1 MTSILLPSIIALAVA
16 LATYAVAQLMTAGAD
31 DKRKL
36 KQRLVTQTRSESV
49 YSRQSVVLQTD
60 ERGLASWPMF
70 VNLNRQLSIAY
81 PNMSMERFILQAI
94 GLGILLALLIG
105 GLSASLMVM
114 VVALGFGFYVPFF
127 ILGTKRAKRQ
137 RMMANQLPEA
147 LDFLSR
153 VLRAGH
159 SLSTG
164 LQMMGEE
171 LPQPI
176 AAEFTRCYHQHSLGQ
191 PMEECLKEMSRR
203 VDSTDFAFFVTAV
216 LIQRQTGGDLCE
228 VLDNIS
234 GMIRQRIRLQ
244 ANVKAKT
251 AEGRFTGYILVAF
264 PLVMFLVSN
273 ALNPEYA
280 GVLTRTPTG
289 LMMLGVTAVMLIL
302 GLFMIKKITVVRV

>member
-153 VLRAGH
+153 VLRAG
-159 SLSTG
+159 
-164 LQMMGEE
+164 
-171 LPQPI
+171 
-176 AAEFTRCYHQHSLGQ
+176 
-191 PMEECLKEMSRR
+191 
-203 VDSTDFAFFVTAV
+203 
-216 LIQRQTGGDLCE
+216 
-228 VLDNIS
+228 
-234 GMIRQRIRLQ
+234 IR
-244 ANVKAKT
+244 
-251 AEGRFTGYILVAF
+251 
-264 PLVMFLVSN
+264 
-273 ALNPEYA
+273 
-280 GVLTRTPTG
+280 
-289 LMMLGVTAVMLIL
+289 
-302 GLFMIKKITVVRV
+302 